1 MSPKNSTI
9 NKSTRYGIGSTTGTR
24 IRTSICAIA
33 SNGAVVSPGTDSS
46 TGTNLSAKNYAG
58 AEISSNKAKA
68 SRKKTNSD
76 KAATNLQRIST
87 AKIRKTNSDKA
98 ATNLR
103 RISTAKISGS
113 INYLI
118 DAIAAIALKVDQLI
132 AIASKKIFKLL
143 PEKMREKITNWNEK
157 YKGYRNRL
165 MRIDD
170 NSSSPSM
177 RTADEIGDV
186 PGWVLVVLMTTGLVT
201 ALWTIAAPRLS
212 QILKNSLDSMNS
224 IR

>member
-1 MSPKNSTI
+1 LKLKPNEDGVQMSPKNSTI
-9 NKSTRYGIGSTTGTR
+9 NKSTRYGIGGTTGTR

-33 SNGAVVSPGTDSS
+33 SNGAVVSTGTDSS

-87 AKIRKTNSDKA
+87 AKI
-98 ATNLR
+98 
-103 RISTAKISGS
+103 SGS
-113 INYLI
+113 LNYLI
-118 DAIAAIALKVDQLI
+118 DAIAVIALKVDELI
-132 AIASKKIFKLL
+132 AIVSKKIFMLL
-143 PEKMREKITNWNEK
+143 PEKMREKITYWNEK

-177 RTADEIGDV
+177 RTA
-186 PGWVLVVLMTTGLVT
+186 
-201 ALWTIAAPRLS
+201 
-212 QILKNSLDSMNS
+212 
-224 IR
+224 